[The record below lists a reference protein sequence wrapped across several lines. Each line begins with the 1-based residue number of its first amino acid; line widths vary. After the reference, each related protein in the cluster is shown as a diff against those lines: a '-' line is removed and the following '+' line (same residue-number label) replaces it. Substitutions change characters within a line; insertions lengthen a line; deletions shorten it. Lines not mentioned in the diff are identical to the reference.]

1 MVFTIVVWVCKEER
15 KIDDKFMSNKS
26 FGGIIWCKR
35 IMAREINSFFEG
47 IFQTRT
53 SQTLKAAYLCKI
65 DRKNATFV
73 HLLKAQMF
81 AQEPL
86 FSYRSFSVSDTIIT
100 SPWCSTIKF
109 YTNVLFLATTSNRA
123 NQFCHIKILIGGL
136 AER

>member
-1 MVFTIVVWVCKEER
+1 
-15 KIDDKFMSNKS
+15 
-26 FGGIIWCKR
+26 
-35 IMAREINSFFEG
+35 MAREINSFFEG

-86 FSYRSFSVSDTIIT
+86 FSYRSFSVSGFLIRLLRRRGVQRSSSIPT
-100 SPWCSTIKF
+100 F
-109 YTNVLFLATTSNRA
+109 YF
-123 NQFCHIKILIGGL
+123 
-136 AER
+136 